1 MPPIFQQ
8 FGEMVAVTVG
18 SLHNVSIELRVLFL
32 KEHRLYLQQKKII
45 LELSVGFNLEPV
57 LVQNN
62 IK

>member
-1 MPPIFQQ
+1 M
-8 FGEMVAVTVG
+8 
-18 SLHNVSIELRVLFL
+18 SIELRVLFL
-32 KEHRLYLQQKKII
+32 KEHMLYLQQKKII